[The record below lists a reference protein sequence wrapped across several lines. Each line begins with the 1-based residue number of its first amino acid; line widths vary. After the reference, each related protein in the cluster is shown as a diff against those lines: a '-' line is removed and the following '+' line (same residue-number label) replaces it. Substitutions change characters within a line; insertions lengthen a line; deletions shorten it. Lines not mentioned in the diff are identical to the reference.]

1 MLLTEME
8 INNRDLPGLW
18 PAGLCW
24 GSEDNHKIILLR
36 EKVLVNDI
44 NQARK
49 VLIVLCELSDKT
61 L

>member
-1 MLLTEME
+1 MRTE
-8 INNRDLPGLW
+8 INNRDLPGPW
-18 PAGLCW
+18 PADLCL
-24 GSEDNHKIILLR
+24 GDEDNHKTILLSA
-36 EKVLVNDI
+36 KLHVNDI